1 MDRLILDF
9 EKNEITIE
17 TDNQVGT
24 EIVSDLSEKKADVYK
39 LLGYETISVQ
49 PMIDAINA
57 LMNGKI
63 TKEDFLKFG
72 EEWTKDE

>member
-39 LLGYETISVQ
+39 LLG
-49 PMIDAINA
+49 
-57 LMNGKI
+57 
-63 TKEDFLKFG
+63 
-72 EEWTKDE
+72 